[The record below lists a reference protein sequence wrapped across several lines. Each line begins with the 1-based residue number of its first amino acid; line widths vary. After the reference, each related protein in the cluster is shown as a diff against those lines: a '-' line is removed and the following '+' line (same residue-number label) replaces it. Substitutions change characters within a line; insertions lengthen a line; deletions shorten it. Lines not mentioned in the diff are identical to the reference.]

1 MTTPVSYGSTSTRPR
16 LASDFVYAGSATLDN
31 SNLIQL
37 NWDALTFNKA
47 STDDQESK
55 QRLILA
61 ARQLVDQLESA
72 LMRSSTTPA
81 SFK

>member
-16 LASDFVYAGSATLDN
+16 QASDFVYATSATLDN

-37 NWDALTFNKA
+37 NWDSLTFDLA
-47 STDDQESK
+47 STNDQESK

-61 ARQLVDQLESA
+61 AQQLVDQLVAA
-72 LMRSSTTPA
+72 LSRSSTTPV
-81 SFK
+81 SKQ